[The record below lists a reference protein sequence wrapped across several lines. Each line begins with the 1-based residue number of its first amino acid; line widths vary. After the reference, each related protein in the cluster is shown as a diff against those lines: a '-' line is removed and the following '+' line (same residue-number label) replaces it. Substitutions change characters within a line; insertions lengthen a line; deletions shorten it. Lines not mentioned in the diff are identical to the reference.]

1 MDGVRR
7 KLQEKIDRYT
17 TWRHQGLNGPVHTE
31 LKHQIGIPYLRAA
44 LERLDAGFYGV
55 CVDCEEQIPN
65 QRLEAVP
72 GAIRCTGCQNTFE
85 NKPRRTSA

>member
-1 MDGVRR
+1 MNRVRQI
-7 KLQEKIDRYT
+7 LQEKIDRYEM
-17 TWRHQGLNGPVHTE
+17 WRHQGRDGPVHTGM
-31 LKHQIGIPYLRAA
+31 KHQIGIPYLRAA

-55 CVDCEEQIPN
+55 CIDCEEQIPN

-85 NKPRRTSA
+85 IKRRR